1 MESAPPVAPGTPGG
15 IASASPLAHAPGENP
30 FQRGARV
37 VLRALDHLEEWLIA
51 TLIGAA
57 TALIFFAVVH
67 RYGTGLSING
77 AKWLETHG
85 IPLVPVFLRAIYTF
99 FSELDVSWA
108 QELCIFMFIWMA
120 KFGAAYGVRTGIH
133 VGVDVIVNLLP
144 PEKRKRVILFAIA
157 GGAFFTAVIATFG
170 FSFVTQMYATGQ
182 QSYDLEWPMWAIYL
196 AIPLGSGLM
205 SFRFLQVF
213 WSYYWTGTLPHH
225 SEAHVE
231 GTETVDPVLPSTS
244 PHGTVPGRWANP
256 LSLTLILAPIFILL
270 LCFAHK
276 TGTIVLP
283 QSLRALLLF
292 ILLIAFMLTGMPISI
307 ALGLTVLSFL
317 YILTAVPIESVSMK
331 LFTGLESFEIMAIPF
346 FILAGN
352 FLSHGGVAR
361 RMINF
366 AVSLIGHWRG
376 GLGLAGIIACAMFA
390 LVCGSS
396 VATVAAIGAIVL
408 PEMVRHGYPMRFG
421 AGIITVAGS
430 LGILML
436 PSIPKIVYAVT
447 TNTSIGALFVAGLL
461 PGSLLTAMLCT
472 VTWYIA
478 KRRNYPIMQ
487 KASWAATWHAFRESV
502 WGLLLVVIII
512 GGIYSGI
519 FTATEA
525 AAMAAVYS
533 FLISV
538 FVYKAIKLKDVGRVL
553 LRAANTSA
561 MLLYIITNAVLFSF
575 VLTNENIPSALAD
588 WILAQNLGWF
598 GFLLLVNVLLLMAGN
613 FMEPNSII
621 LIMAPILAPAAK
633 RLGIDLVHFGIV
645 IDVNMEVGL
654 CHPPVGL
661 NLYVASM
668 IARMRIT
675 ELAVAVLPWL
685 LTMLLF
691 LVVVTYWPELTLFLP
706 RLLGMM

>member
-1 MESAPPVAPGTPGG
+1 
-15 IASASPLAHAPGENP
+15 
-30 FQRGARV
+30 
-37 VLRALDHLEEWLIA
+37 
-51 TLIGAA
+51 
-57 TALIFFAVVH
+57 
-67 RYGTGLSING
+67 
-77 AKWLETHG
+77 
-85 IPLVPVFLRAIYTF
+85 
-99 FSELDVSWA
+99 
-108 QELCIFMFIWMA
+108 MA

-157 GGAFFTAVIATFG
+157 CGAFFTGVIAAFGTTF
-170 FSFVTQMYATGQ
+170 VAQMYETGQ

-196 AIPLGSGLM
+196 AIPVGSGLM
-205 SFRFLQVF
+205 CFRFLQVA
-213 WSYYWTGTLPHH
+213 WSYYWTGELPHH
-225 SEAHVE
+225 NEARVE
-231 GTETVDPVLPSTS
+231 GTETADPVLPSTS
-244 PHGTVPGRWANP
+244 PHGTVPSRWANP
-256 LSLTLILAPIFILL
+256 LAITLILAPIFILL

-276 TGTIVLP
+276 TGTIALP

-292 ILLIAFMLTGMPISI
+292 VLLIAFMLTGTPVSI
-307 ALGLTVLSFL
+307 ALGLTVLSFVF
-317 YILTAVPIESVSMK
+317 ILTEVPIESVSMK

-436 PSIPKIVYAVT
+436 PSIPKIVYAVS

-461 PGSLLTAMLCT
+461 PGTLLTIMLCT
-472 VTWYIA
+472 VTWYLA
-478 KRRNYPIMQ
+478 KRRNYPFMQ
-487 KASWAATWHAFRESV
+487 KATWAETWHAFHESI
-502 WGLLLVVIII
+502 WGLMLVVIII

-533 FLISV
+533 FFISV
-538 FVYKAIKLKDVGRVL
+538 FVYKAIKLKAVGRVL

>member
-1 MESAPPVAPGTPGG
+1 MLG
-15 IASASPLAHAPGENP
+15 
-30 FQRGARV
+30 RV
-37 VLRALDHLEEWLIA
+37 LDQLEEWLIA
-51 TLIGAA
+51 TLIAAA
-57 TALIFFAVVH
+57 TVLIFVAVLH
-67 RYGTGLSING
+67 RYGTGLSIDL
-77 AKWLETHG
+77 AKWAAARG
-85 IPLVPVFLRAIYTF
+85 VPIVPDVFRAIY
-99 FSELDVSWA
+99 SWLAARDLSWA
-108 QELCIFMFIWMA
+108 QELCIYMFIWMA

-133 VGVDVIVNLLP
+133 VGVDVLVNLLP
-144 PEKRKRVILFAIA
+144 AHSRKPVILFAIMC
-157 GGAFFTAVIATFG
+157 GALFTATIALFG
-170 FSFVTQMYATGQ
+170 GSFVGQMFSTGQ
-182 QSYDLEWPMWAIYL
+182 QSNDLEAPMWVIYS
-196 AIPLGSGLM
+196 AIPVGSGLM
-205 SFRFLQVF
+205 CFRFLQVAWHF
-213 WSYYWTGTLPHH
+213 YWTGDLPHH
-225 SEAHVE
+225 NEARVAGVAATDQLH
-231 GTETVDPVLPSTS
+231 PSTDL
-244 PHGTVPGRWANP
+244 HGTISERWANP
-256 LSLTLILAPIFILL
+256 LALTLIMAPILILAV
-270 LCFAHK
+270 CMAQK
-276 TGTIVLP
+276 TGIIVVPQAVRAITIFV
-283 QSLRALLLF
+283 
-292 ILLIAFMLTGMPISI
+292 LLIAFMLTGMPVSI
-307 ALGLTVLSFL
+307 ALGLTVLTFL
-317 YILTAVPIESVSMK
+317 FILSDVPIESVSMK

-346 FILAGN
+346 FILAGH

-366 AVSLIGHWRG
+366 AVSLIGHWHG
-376 GLGLAGIIACAMFA
+376 GLGLAGIVACAMFA

-396 VATVAAIGAIVL
+396 VATVAAIGGIVL

-436 PSIPKIVYAVT
+436 PSIPKIVYAIS

-461 PGSLLTAMLCT
+461 PGSLLTAMLCL
-472 VTWYIA
+472 VTWYLA
-478 KRRNYPIMQ
+478 KKRNYPFMPR
-487 KASWAATWHAFRESV
+487 ASWLDSWHAFRESL
-502 WGLLLVVIII
+502 WGLMLVVIII
-512 GGIYSGI
+512 GGIYSGL

-533 FLISV
+533 FFISV
-538 FVYKAIKLKDVGRVL
+538 YVYKAIKLVDVPQVL

-588 WILAQNLGWF
+588 WITAQNLGWF
-598 GFLLLVNVLLLMAGN
+598 GFLLLVNVLLLAAGN

-685 LTMLLF
+685 LTMLVF
-691 LVVVTYWPELTLFLP
+691 LMVVTYWPGLTLFLP
-706 RLLGMM
+706 HLLGMY

>member
-1 MESAPPVAPGTPGG
+1 VIS
-15 IASASPLAHAPGENP
+15 
-30 FQRGARV
+30 
-37 VLRALDHLEEWLIA
+37 RALDRLEEWLIA
-51 TLIGAA
+51 TLIAAA
-57 TALIFFAVVH
+57 TAVIFFAVLH
-67 RYGTGLSING
+67 RYGTGLSIDF
-77 AKWLETHG
+77 AKWAKLHH
-85 IPLVPVFLRAIYTF
+85 IPLVPTVMDGIYF
-99 FSELDVSWA
+99 WLAGMDVSWA

-133 VGVDVIVNLLP
+133 VGVDVLVNMLP
-144 PEKRKRVILFAIA
+144 PQSRKQVILFAL
-157 GGAFFTAVIATFG
+157 GCGAFFTAMIAAFGITFVAEM
-170 FSFVTQMYATGQ
+170 FKTGQ
-182 QSYDLEWPMWAIYL
+182 QSNDLEWPMWMIYL
-196 AIPLGSGLM
+196 AIPGGSGLM
-205 SFRFLQVF
+205 CFRFLQVAWYF
-213 WSYYWTGTLPHH
+213 YQKGELPHH

-231 GTETVDPVLPSTS
+231 GLEATDDLHPTTS
-244 PHGTVPGRWANP
+244 GHGTVSSRWSTPFAIGLIMLP
-256 LSLTLILAPIFILL
+256 LLILAV
-270 LCFAHK
+270 CVAQK
-276 TGTIVLP
+276 TGVIVLP
-283 QSLRALLLF
+283 QGVRALMLF
-292 ILLIAFMLTGMPISI
+292 FLLIAFMITGMPVSI
-307 ALGLTVLSFL
+307 ALGLTVLTFL
-317 YILTAVPIESVSMK
+317 FVLTDVPIEAVSMK

-366 AVSLIGHWRG
+366 AVSLIGHWHG

-436 PSIPKIVYAVT
+436 PSIPKIVYAVS

-461 PGSLLTAMLCT
+461 PGMLLTVMLCT
-472 VTWYIA
+472 VTWYLA
-478 KRRNYPIMQ
+478 KKRDYPRMK
-487 KASWAATWHAFRESV
+487 KATWAESWHAFRESV
-502 WGLLLVVIII
+502 WGLMLVVIII

-533 FLISV
+533 FFIAV
-538 FVYKAIKLKDVGRVL
+538 FVYKAIKLKDVPRVL
-553 LRAANTSA
+553 LRAANTSS

-575 VLTNENIPSALAD
+575 VLTNENIPSALAN
-588 WILAQNLGWF
+588 WILAQHLGWL

-633 RLGIDLVHFGIV
+633 KLGIDLVHFGIV

-668 IARMRIT
+668 IAGMRIT
-675 ELAVAVLPWL
+675 DLAVAVWPWL
-685 LTMLLF
+685 VTMVVF
-691 LVVVTYWPELTLFLP
+691 LGIVTYWPELTLWLP
-706 RLLGMM
+706 HLLGMH

>member
-1 MESAPPVAPGTPGG
+1 M
-15 IASASPLAHAPGENP
+15 I
-30 FQRGARV
+30 
-37 VLRALDHLEEWLIA
+37 LRALDRLEEWLIA
-51 TLIGAA
+51 TLIAAA
-57 TALIFFAVVH
+57 TGLIFVAVLH
-67 RYGTGLSING
+67 RYGTGLSIDV
-77 AKWLETHG
+77 AKWAAAHG
-85 IPLVPVFLRAIYTF
+85 IPVIP
-99 FSELDVSWA
+99 ELLHGLYSWLASLDISWA
-108 QELCIFMFIWMA
+108 QELCIYMFIWMA

-133 VGVDVIVNLLP
+133 VGVDVLVNMLP
-144 PEKRKRVILFAIA
+144 PRSRKHVIMFAVLCGALFTAAIA
-157 GGAFFTAVIATFG
+157 AFGI
-170 FSFVTQMYATGQ
+170 SFVGQMYSTGQ
-182 QSYDLEWPMWAIYL
+182 QSNDLEAPMWIIYA

-205 SFRFLQVF
+205 CFRFLQVAWWF
-213 WSYYWTGTLPHH
+213 YWTGELPHH
-225 SEAHVE
+225 NEAHVE
-231 GTETVDPVLPSTS
+231 GVAASENLHPSTDS
-244 PHGTVPGRWANP
+244 HGAVSSRWSNP
-256 LSLTLILAPIFILL
+256 LALTLILLPILILAVCL
-270 LCFAHK
+270 AHK
-276 TGTIVLP
+276 TGIIVLP
-283 QSLRALLLF
+283 QAVRAITVF
-292 ILLIAFMLTGMPISI
+292 VLLIAFMITGMPVSI
-307 ALGLTVLSFL
+307 ALGLTVLTFL
-317 YILTAVPIESVSMK
+317 FVLTDVPIESVSMK

-361 RMINF
+361 RMIDF
-366 AVSLIGHWRG
+366 AVSLIGHWHG
-376 GLGLAGIIACAMFA
+376 GLGLAGIVACAMFA

-436 PSIPKIVYAVT
+436 PSIPKIVYAVS

-461 PGSLLTAMLCT
+461 PGSLLTTMLCV
-472 VTWYIA
+472 VTWFLA
-478 KRRNYPIMQ
+478 KRRNYPRMPR
-487 KASWAATWHAFRESV
+487 ATWGETWHAFRESI
-502 WGLLLVVIII
+502 WGLMLVVIII
-512 GGIYSGI
+512 GGIYSGL

-533 FLISV
+533 FLIAV
-538 FVYKAIKLKDVGRVL
+538 FVYKAISLRDVPRVL

-598 GFLLLVNVLLLMAGN
+598 GFLLLVNVLLLLAGN

-675 ELAVAVLPWL
+675 ELAVAVWPWL
-685 LTMLLF
+685 VTMLIF
-691 LVVVTYWPELTLFLP
+691 LVIVTYWPALTLFLP
-706 RLLGMM
+706 HLLGMH